1 MAQEQI
7 SPGVAERRCPN
18 CGTRVARN
26 AESCFMCGYDLRNQA
41 QGRRR
46 FSWIDV
52 TLVVAVLAVLVFWWR
67 VGTESVQE
75 TDGSDVVQ
83 AILPTSVPLMQATAT
98 PTPTATPPPTSTPV
112 PIVQETLLIRHAVQS
127 GETLLSIA
135 IDYDV
140 SVEEIQRVNN
150 LTSELIRVGDELSI
164 PVLRE
169 SAVAQS
175 SAAATDFEYIV
186 ESGDTLSTIATAF
199 GATVE
204 DILVANQLTAGEFI
218 QPGDSLTLPLLGAPP
233 EALAITPAP
242 AIGDAAQP
250 AGAATAVIYAAPR
263 PDTPEDGAV
272 IARADPINFGWGSA
286 DALAANEW
294 YVLQV
299 LPRNLTARTLPPAWT
314 KQTSFRLEP
323 SLAPAEGEVADY
335 AWLVSVV
342 RVKRDAEGHALVE
355 AASPPSAVRTFSW
368 R

>member
-1 MAQEQI
+1 
-7 SPGVAERRCPN
+7 
-18 CGTRVARN
+18 
-26 AESCFMCGYDLRNQA
+26 MCGYDLRNQA

-67 VGTESVQE
+67 VGTESAQE
-75 TDGSDVVQ
+75 ANESDVVQ
-83 AILPTSVPLMQATAT
+83 AILPTSVPLMDATAT
-98 PTPTATPPPTSTPV
+98 PTPTATPLPTATPV

-140 SVEEIQRVNN
+140 SVEEIQRANS
-150 LTSELIRVGDELSI
+150 LTSELIRAGDELSI

-169 SAVAQS
+169 SAAAQS
-175 SAAATDFEYIV
+175 SAAATNFEYIV
-186 ESGDTLSTIATAF
+186 KSGDTLSTIATAF
-199 GATVE
+199 GTTVE

-218 QPGDSLTLPLLGAPP
+218 QPGDSLLLPLLGAPP
-233 EALAITPAP
+233 EALAATPEPAGATPAS
-242 AIGDAAQP
+242 
-250 AGAATAVIYAAPR
+250 AATAVIYVAPR
-263 PDTPEDGAV
+263 PSTPEDGAV
-272 IARADPINFGWGSA
+272 IARTDPVSFGWGSA

-299 LPRNLTARTLPPAWT
+299 LPRNLTARPLPPAWT

-342 RVKRDAEGHALVE
+342 RVRRDAEGRALVE
-355 AASPPSAVRTFSW
+355 AASSPSAVRTFSW
-368 R
+368 K

>member
-1 MAQEQI
+1 
-7 SPGVAERRCPN
+7 
-18 CGTRVARN
+18 
-26 AESCFMCGYDLRNQA
+26 MCGYDLRNQA

-67 VGTESVQE
+67 VGTESAQE
-75 TDGSDVVQ
+75 AGEADVVQ
-83 AILPTSVPLMQATAT
+83 AILPTSVPLMEATAT
-98 PTPTATPPPTSTPV
+98 PTPTATPPPTPTPV

-140 SVEEIQRVNN
+140 SVEEIQRANN
-150 LTSELIRVGDELSI
+150 LTSELIRAGDELSI

-169 SAVAQS
+169 SAAAQS
-175 SAAATDFEYIV
+175 SAAATNFEYIV
-186 ESGDTLSTIATAF
+186 KSGDTLSTIATTF
-199 GATVE
+199 GTTVE
-204 DILVANQLTAGEFI
+204 DLLVANQLTAGEFI
-218 QPGDSLTLPLLGAPP
+218 QPGDSLRLPLLGAPP
-233 EALAITPAP
+233 EALGMTPEP
-242 AIGDAAQP
+242 ASTDAAS
-250 AGAATAVIYAAPR
+250 AVIYVAPR
-263 PDTPEDGAV
+263 PSTPEEGAV
-272 IARADPINFGWGSA
+272 IARTDPVSFGWGSA

-342 RVKRDAEGHALVE
+342 RVKRDAEGRALVE
-355 AASPPSAVRTFSW
+355 AASPPSTVRTFSW

>member
-1 MAQEQI
+1 
-7 SPGVAERRCPN
+7 
-18 CGTRVARN
+18 
-26 AESCFMCGYDLRNQA
+26 MCGYDLRNQA

-67 VGTESVQE
+67 VGTESAQE
-75 TDGSDVVQ
+75 ANESDVVQ
-83 AILPTSVPLMQATAT
+83 AILPTSVPLMDATAT
-98 PTPTATPPPTSTPV
+98 PTPTATPLPTATPV

-140 SVEEIQRVNN
+140 SVEEIQRANS
-150 LTSELIRVGDELSI
+150 LTSELIRAGDELSI

-169 SAVAQS
+169 SAAAQS
-175 SAAATDFEYIV
+175 SAAATNFEYIV
-186 ESGDTLSTIATAF
+186 KSGDTLSTIATAF
-199 GATVE
+199 GTTVE
-204 DILVANQLTAGEFI
+204 DILIANQLTAGEFI
-218 QPGDSLTLPLLGAPP
+218 QPGDSLILPLLGAPP
-233 EALAITPAP
+233 EALAATPE
-242 AIGDAAQP
+242 P
-250 AGAATAVIYAAPR
+250 AGADSAQSASAVTYAAPR
-263 PDTPEDGAV
+263 PSTPEDGAV
-272 IARADPINFGWGSA
+272 IARTDPVSFGWGSA
-286 DALAANEW
+286 DTLAANEW

-342 RVKRDAEGHALVE
+342 RVRRDAEGRALVE

-368 R
+368 K

>member
-1 MAQEQI
+1 
-7 SPGVAERRCPN
+7 
-18 CGTRVARN
+18 
-26 AESCFMCGYDLRNQA
+26 MCGYDLRNQA

-52 TLVVAVLAVLVFWWR
+52 TLVVAVVAVLIFWWR
-67 VGTESVQE
+67 VGTESAQE
-75 TDGSDVVQ
+75 ANESDVVQ
-83 AILPTSVPLMQATAT
+83 AILPTSVPLMDATAT
-98 PTPTATPPPTSTPV
+98 PTPTATPLPTATPV

-140 SVEEIQRVNN
+140 SVEEIQRANS
-150 LTSELIRVGDELSI
+150 LTSELIRAGDELSI

-169 SAVAQS
+169 SAAAQS
-175 SAAATDFEYIV
+175 SAAATNFEYIV
-186 ESGDTLSTIATAF
+186 KSGDTLSTIATAF
-199 GATVE
+199 GTTVE

-218 QPGDSLTLPLLGAPP
+218 QPGDSLILPLLGAPP
-233 EALAITPAP
+233 EALAATPEPAGATPAS
-242 AIGDAAQP
+242 
-250 AGAATAVIYAAPR
+250 AATAVIYVAPR
-263 PDTPEDGAV
+263 PSTPEDGAV
-272 IARADPINFGWGSA
+272 IARTDPVSFGWGSA

-299 LPRNLTARTLPPAWT
+299 LPRNLTARPLPPAWT

-342 RVKRDAEGHALVE
+342 RVRRDAEGRALVE

-368 R
+368 K

>member
-1 MAQEQI
+1 
-7 SPGVAERRCPN
+7 
-18 CGTRVARN
+18 
-26 AESCFMCGYDLRNQA
+26 MCGYDLRNQA

-67 VGTESVQE
+67 VGTESAQE
-75 TDGSDVVQ
+75 ANESDVVQ
-83 AILPTSVPLMQATAT
+83 AILPTSVPLMDATAT
-98 PTPTATPPPTSTPV
+98 PTPTATPLPTATPV

-140 SVEEIQRVNN
+140 SVEEIQRANS
-150 LTSELIRVGDELSI
+150 LTSELIRAGDELSI

-169 SAVAQS
+169 SAAAQS
-175 SAAATDFEYIV
+175 SAAATNFEYIV
-186 ESGDTLSTIATAF
+186 KSGDTLSTIATAF
-199 GATVE
+199 GTTVE

-218 QPGDSLTLPLLGAPP
+218 QPGDSLILPLLGAPP
-233 EALAITPAP
+233 EALAATPEPAGATPAS
-242 AIGDAAQP
+242 
-250 AGAATAVIYAAPR
+250 AATAVIYVAPR
-263 PDTPEDGAV
+263 PSTPEDGAV
-272 IARADPINFGWGSA
+272 IARTDPVSFGWGSA

-299 LPRNLTARTLPPAWT
+299 LPRNLTARPLPPAWT

-323 SLAPAEGEVADY
+323 LLAPAEGEVADY

-342 RVKRDAEGHALVE
+342 RVRRDAEGRALVE

-368 R
+368 K

>member
-1 MAQEQI
+1 
-7 SPGVAERRCPN
+7 
-18 CGTRVARN
+18 
-26 AESCFMCGYDLRNQA
+26 MCGYDLRNQA

-67 VGTESVQE
+67 VGTESAQE
-75 TDGSDVVQ
+75 ANESDVVQ
-83 AILPTSVPLMQATAT
+83 AFLPTSVPLMEATTT

-140 SVEEIQRVNN
+140 SVEEIQRANN
-150 LTSELIRVGDELSI
+150 LTSELIRAGDEISI

-169 SAVAQS
+169 SAAAQS

-186 ESGDTLSTIATAF
+186 KSGDTLSTIATTF
-199 GATVE
+199 GTTVE
-204 DILVANQLTAGEFI
+204 DLLVANQLTAGEFI
-218 QPGDSLTLPLLGAPP
+218 QPGDSLVLPLLGAPP
-233 EALAITPAP
+233 AALVMTPEP
-242 AIGDAAQP
+242 ATTDATQP
-250 AGAATAVIYAAPR
+250 AGAATTAIYVAPR
-263 PDTPEDGAV
+263 PTTPEEGAV
-272 IARADPINFGWGSA
+272 IARSDPVSIGWASA
-286 DALAANEW
+286 DTLAANEW

-314 KQTSFRLEP
+314 KQTSFRLES

-342 RVKRDAEGHALVE
+342 RVRRDAEGRALVE
-355 AASPPSAVRTFSW
+355 AASPPSTVRTFSW

>member
-1 MAQEQI
+1 
-7 SPGVAERRCPN
+7 
-18 CGTRVARN
+18 
-26 AESCFMCGYDLRNQA
+26 MCGYDLRNQA

-52 TLVVAVLAVLVFWWR
+52 TLVVAVVAVLIFWWR
-67 VGTESVQE
+67 VGTESAQE
-75 TDGSDVVQ
+75 ANESDVVQ
-83 AILPTSVPLMQATAT
+83 AILPTSVPLMDATAT
-98 PTPTATPPPTSTPV
+98 PTPTATPLPTATPV

-140 SVEEIQRVNN
+140 SVEEIQRANS
-150 LTSELIRVGDELSI
+150 LTSELIRAGDELSI

-169 SAVAQS
+169 SAAAQS
-175 SAAATDFEYIV
+175 SAAATNFEYIV
-186 ESGDTLSTIATAF
+186 KSGDTLSTIATAF
-199 GATVE
+199 GTTVE

-218 QPGDSLTLPLLGAPP
+218 QPGDSLLLPLLGAPP
-233 EALAITPAP
+233 EALAATPEPAGATPAS
-242 AIGDAAQP
+242 
-250 AGAATAVIYAAPR
+250 AATAVIYVAPR
-263 PDTPEDGAV
+263 PSTPEDGAV
-272 IARADPINFGWGSA
+272 IARTDPVSFGWGSA

-299 LPRNLTARTLPPAWT
+299 LPRNLTARPLPPAWT

-342 RVKRDAEGHALVE
+342 RVRRDAEGRALVE

-368 R
+368 K